1 MDESDLRGRW
11 VERRYARRFERRVVS
26 DHAIRKL
33 VRLDMTYGE
42 LAEVLDGRG
51 VVLHEQV
58 LPSRQLK
65 EIVLLL

>member
-1 MDESDLRGRW
+1 M
-11 VERRYARRFERRVVS
+11 VS

-42 LAEVLDGRG
+42 LAEVLVGRG

-58 LPSRQLK
+58 LPNRQLK
-65 EIVLLL
+65 EIVLLVEWTRPLHVVLVIDDLE